1 MIKSSAHEGRSWK
14 PSKTDDELE
23 RDALRAN
30 LDAFRAVASATGQTV
45 THLTVVIAVRP
56 TTEGMP
62 S

>member
-1 MIKSSAHEGRSWK
+1 MIKSSAHEGRHWK